1 MAYDRLT
8 TLVVDVLPWVKMRH
22 QNWWTLDRTWE
33 LDGTPLVIRTKI
45 GISFSHDMFYVTQH
59 SSAGWR

>member
-33 LDGTPLVIRTKI
+33 LLCGKGLDSKMKR
-45 GISFSHDMFYVTQH
+45 
-59 SSAGWR
+59 